1 MSCICYTSDQWIIS
15 MSFICYTSDQ
25 WIIAM
30 SFICYTSDQW
40 IIIIYELYMFF
51 VAKHKT
57 ICWRL
62 ISVLQLIWLDFLL
75 QIINRIRSTRDGITL
90 TGTRKIFFL
99 FLFVKNAHIFTV
111 PTLYSLYKALL
122 TKTEVHVNIFFLLL
136 FISCIKC
143 CLYFSFL
150 SHDLL

>member
-1 MSCICYTSDQWIIS
+1 MSCICYTSDQ
-15 MSFICYTSDQ
+15 C
-25 WIIAM
+25 
-30 SFICYTSDQW
+30 
-40 IIIIYELYMFF
+40 IIIIYELAVYMFF

-57 ICWRL
+57 ICWRW
-62 ISVLQLIWLDFLL
+62 IGVLQLIWLGFLL
-75 QIINRIRSTRDGITL
+75 QIINRIRSTRDGITS
-90 TGTRKIFFL
+90 TGQRKIFFP

-111 PTLYSLYKALL
+111 PTLYSLYKALF

-143 CLYFSFL
+143 CLYFSSL